1 MEIISTQLFPSKIWE
16 LTFSE
21 AIREPF
27 YQAVSALLLFL
38 LLLLYLLRKFRR
50 ELILAFSDEEGVVK
64 ITPNALHELVRK
76 SCENLDAVHSPTT
89 KIVHFRG
96 KLRLHVRLRVD
107 ADCNIK
113 ETRSALRE
121 RVEDVLVGNLGLKHF
136 GGVDVVVKGFR
147 ENK

>member
-1 MEIISTQLFPSKIWE
+1 MQIICTQFLPSKIWE

-21 AIREPF
+21 AIRDPF
-27 YQAVSALLLFL
+27 YQGVSALLFFL

-50 ELILAFSDEEGVVK
+50 ELILAFSDEEGAVQ

-89 KIVHFRG
+89 KIVHLRG

-121 RVEDVLVGNLGLKHF
+121 RVEDVLVGNLGLKNF

>member
-1 MEIISTQLFPSKIWE
+1 MQIICTQFLPSKIWE
-16 LTFSE
+16 LTFVE

-27 YQAVSALLLFL
+27 YHAVTALLFFL

-50 ELILAFSDEEGVVK
+50 ELILAFSDEEGAVQ

-76 SCENLDAVHSPTT
+76 SCEDLDAVHSPTT
-89 KIVHFRG
+89 KIVHLRG
-96 KLRLHVRLRVD
+96 KLRLHVRLRVE

-121 RVEDVLVGNLGLKHF
+121 RVEHVLVGNLGLKNF

>member
-1 MEIISTQLFPSKIWE
+1 MEIICTQFLPSEIWE
-16 LTFSE
+16 ITFFE

-27 YQAVSALLLFL
+27 YQAALALLFFL

-50 ELILAFSDEEGVVK
+50 ELILAFSDEEGAVQ

-89 KIVHFRG
+89 KIVHLRG

-121 RVEDVLVGNLGLKHF
+121 RVEHVLVGNLGLKNF

>member
-1 MEIISTQLFPSKIWE
+1 MEIICTQILPSEIWE
-16 LTFSE
+16 LTLSE

-27 YQAVSALLLFL
+27 YQAASALLFFV

-50 ELILAFSDEEGVVK
+50 ELILAFSDEEGAVQ

-76 SCENLDAVHSPTT
+76 SCEDLDAVHSPTT
-89 KIVHFRG
+89 KIVHLRG

-113 ETRSALRE
+113 DTRSALRE
-121 RVEDVLVGNLGLKHF
+121 RVELVLVGNLGLKNF

>member
-1 MEIISTQLFPSKIWE
+1 MEIICTQILPSEIWE
-16 LTFSE
+16 LTLSE

-27 YQAVSALLLFL
+27 YQAASALLFFV

-50 ELILAFSDEEGVVK
+50 ELILAFSDEEGAVQ

-76 SCENLDAVHSPTT
+76 SCEDLDAVHSPTT
-89 KIVHFRG
+89 KIVHLRG

-121 RVEDVLVGNLGLKHF
+121 RVELVLVGNLGLKNF

>member
-1 MEIISTQLFPSKIWE
+1 MEIICTQILPSEIWE
-16 LTFSE
+16 LTLSE

-27 YQAVSALLLFL
+27 YQAASALLFFV

-50 ELILAFSDEEGVVK
+50 ELILAFSDEEGSVQ

-76 SCENLDAVHSPTT
+76 SCEDLDAVHSPTT
-89 KIVHFRG
+89 KIVHLRG

-121 RVEDVLVGNLGLKHF
+121 RVELVLVGNLGLKNF

>member
-1 MEIISTQLFPSKIWE
+1 MEIICTQILPSEIWE

-27 YQAVSALLLFL
+27 YQAVSALLFFV

-50 ELILAFSDEEGVVK
+50 ELILAFSDEEGAVQ

-89 KIVHFRG
+89 KIVHLRG
-96 KLRLHVRLRVD
+96 KLRLHIRLRVD

-121 RVEDVLVGNLGLKHF
+121 RVEQVLVGNLGLKNF

>member
-1 MEIISTQLFPSKIWE
+1 MEIICTQILPSEIWE

-27 YQAVSALLLFL
+27 YQAASALLFFV

-50 ELILAFSDEEGVVK
+50 ELILAFSDEEGAVQ

-76 SCENLDAVHSPTT
+76 YCEDLDAVHSPTT
-89 KIVHFRG
+89 KIVHLRG

-121 RVEDVLVGNLGLKHF
+121 RVELVLVGNLGLKNF

>member
-1 MEIISTQLFPSKIWE
+1 MEIICTQILPSEIWE
-16 LTFSE
+16 LTLSE

-27 YQAVSALLLFL
+27 YQAASALLFFV

-50 ELILAFSDEEGVVK
+50 ELILAFSDEEGAVQ

-76 SCENLDAVHSPTT
+76 SCEDLDAVHSPTT
-89 KIVHFRG
+89 KIVHLRG

-121 RVEDVLVGNLGLKHF
+121 RVELVLVGNLGLKHF

>member
-1 MEIISTQLFPSKIWE
+1 MEIICTQILPSEIWE

-27 YQAVSALLLFL
+27 YQAASALLFFV

-50 ELILAFSDEEGVVK
+50 ELILAFSDEEGAVQ

-76 SCENLDAVHSPTT
+76 SCEDLDAVHSPTT
-89 KIVHFRG
+89 KIVHLRG

-121 RVEDVLVGNLGLKHF
+121 RVELVLVGNLGLKNF

>member
-1 MEIISTQLFPSKIWE
+1 MQILCTQFLPSKIWE
-16 LTFSE
+16 LTFVE

-27 YQAVSALLLFL
+27 YHAVTALLFFL

-50 ELILAFSDEEGVVK
+50 ELILAFSDEEGAVQ

-89 KIVHFRG
+89 KIVHLRG
-96 KLRLHVRLRVD
+96 KLRLHVRLRVE

-121 RVEDVLVGNLGLKHF
+121 RVEHVLVGNL
-136 GGVDVVVKGFR
+136 
-147 ENK
+147 

>member
-1 MEIISTQLFPSKIWE
+1 MEIICTQILPSEIWE

-27 YQAVSALLLFL
+27 YQAASALLFFV

-50 ELILAFSDEEGVVK
+50 ELILAFSDEEGSVQ

-76 SCENLDAVHSPTT
+76 SCEDLDAVHSPTT
-89 KIVHFRG
+89 KIVHLRG

-121 RVEDVLVGNLGLKHF
+121 RVELVLVGNLGLKNF

>member
-1 MEIISTQLFPSKIWE
+1 MEIICTQILPSEIWE

-27 YQAVSALLLFL
+27 YQAVSALLFFV

-50 ELILAFSDEEGVVK
+50 ELILAFSDEEGSVQ

-76 SCENLDAVHSPTT
+76 SCEDLDAVHSPTT
-89 KIVHFRG
+89 KIVHLRG

-121 RVEDVLVGNLGLKHF
+121 RVELVLVGNLGLKNF

>member
-1 MEIISTQLFPSKIWE
+1 MEIICTQILPSEIWE

-27 YQAVSALLLFL
+27 YQAASALLFFV

-50 ELILAFSDEEGVVK
+50 ELILAFSDEEGAVQ

-76 SCENLDAVHSPTT
+76 SCEDLDAVHSPTT
-89 KIVHFRG
+89 KIVHLRG

-113 ETRSALRE
+113 DTRSALRE
-121 RVEDVLVGNLGLKHF
+121 RVELVLVGNLGLKNF

>member
-1 MEIISTQLFPSKIWE
+1 MEIICSQFITSEIWE
-16 LTFSE
+16 ITFSE
-21 AIREPF
+21 AIRAPY
-27 YQAVSALLLFL
+27 YQATLVILFFL

-50 ELILAFSDEEGVVK
+50 ELILAFSDEEGAVQ

-76 SCENLDAVHSPTT
+76 SCEDLDSVHSPTT
-89 KIVHFRG
+89 KIVHLRG

-113 ETRSALRE
+113 ETRTSLRE
-121 RVEDVLVGNLGLKHF
+121 RVEHVLVGNLGLRNF